1 MKKEKS
7 YTHYLSFLKC
17 LGMFAVIGI
26 HTFCTPFSY
35 WSDSYTSLGSFLSY
49 FLTNALRAWAVP
61 IFVMV
66 SGSLFLDKSR
76 EISFYKLYGKYLLR
90 LIFTL
95 FTFGTLFALMERV
108 FTAHAV
114 SIKMLPLALID
125 VYAGNLWDHLWFV
138 YMIMGLYIVTPPLKV
153 FLAQAKNSDI
163 KYLLVVLFS
172 FNCIVPF
179 LNSITGV
186 KFGVYIPINTIWL
199 FYYLLGYALHF
210 EVFSIREVTSIIF
223 ILIGL
228 LWCAFGQYL
237 PNMTKVTGA
246 ALRYAGTSDIIAVL
260 MATGIFA
267 FSKAKCNHTANFLD
281 TFINPLSFGVYILH
295 ALFINFILKVV
306 HFTPEKHNYLIVWLL
321 VFIITSIGSII
332 SVWILRKIPFVKKY
346 ML

>member
-1 MKKEKS
+1 MIQQKT

-17 LGMFAVIGI
+17 IGMFAVIGI
-26 HTFCTPFSY
+26 HTFCTPYSY
-35 WSDSYTSLGSFLSY
+35 WSTSYTSLGAFLSY

-76 EISFYKLYGKYLLR
+76 EISFSKLYGKYILR
-90 LIFTL
+90 LVLTL
-95 FTFGTLFALMERV
+95 FTFGMLFALMERV
-108 FTAHAV
+108 FIAKGF
-114 SIKMLPLALID
+114 SINMIPLSFLD
-125 VYAGNLWDHLWFV
+125 VYSGNLWDHLWFV
-138 YMIMGLYIVTPPLKV
+138 YMIIGLYIVTPTIKV

-228 LWCAFGQYL
+228 LWCTFGQCL

-246 ALRYAGTSDIIAVL
+246 TLAYAGTNDIIAVL
-260 MATGIFA
+260 MATGIF
-267 FSKAKCNHTANFLD
+267 SLAKNKCTHKANFLD

-295 ALFINFILKVV
+295 ALFINFILKAA
-306 HFTPEKHNYLIVWLL
+306 HFTPEKYSYLSVWLV
-321 VFIITSIGSII
+321 VFSVTSIGSIV

-346 ML
+346 IL